1 MLYHAEA
8 SFGYNG
14 DFLPVSKRRLD
25 PEAGRKQVSPKTQK
39 MEGRAGNGEGRGER
53 EEGGAEKFQFRKVP
67 ETLLIHVRRPP
78 MPQSPR
84 RARGEEEGREE
95 ERVKK
100 RILLP
105 EKTSVK
111 EGKKERKRERERWMN
126 DDTNVQRTVFFAAA
140 QKPGEREGGWAKF
153 AVSETNET
161 AALSSFMM

>member
-1 MLYHAEA
+1 M
-8 SFGYNG
+8 
-14 DFLPVSKRRLD
+14 
-25 PEAGRKQVSPKTQK
+25 SPKTQK
-39 MEGRAGNGEGRGER
+39 MEGRAGNGEG
-53 EEGGAEKFQFRKVP
+53 EGGRREAGKFQFRKVP
-67 ETLLIHVRRPP
+67 ETLLIHVRR
-78 MPQSPR
+78 SR
-84 RARGEEEGREE
+84 REGE

-111 EGKKERKRERERWMN
+111 EGKKERKRERWMN

-140 QKPGEREGGWAKF
+140 QNPREREGGWAKF